1 MMTEWLV
8 RKFVINPDDI
18 QNEKTRFSYGVLTST
33 AGIICNILL
42 FLMKLTAG
50 MLMQSISVLSD
61 SFNNLSDC
69 FSGLIAL
76 FGYKAAAKPADEKHP
91 FGHGRMEYIVSLA
104 IAAMI
109 FIAAFELFNASLDR
123 ILHPVQVRFDAVL
136 FTAVVL
142 TIPVKLWLS
151 HMNRKIGERIASMPM
166 MAVAEDA
173 RNDVFATL
181 ISLAGMVMGAFYSGF
196 PFDGAAG
203 VILSCMIFKSGWQM
217 ADDIITKLLGSSTD
231 PELVKQIR
239 GIILEDQRIRGVHDI
254 IIHEYGPGRMMGSA
268 HAEIDGSM
276 KFLEVHDAV
285 DLAEKKIRNAMH
297 IEMTIHADPY
307 SEEITDEQKK
317 ITDYLKDMDESLSI
331 HDFHRY
337 IREGKT
343 VLDFDVMIPFGCS
356 VNEETLTDGIRDL
369 FDQTYSLEVRFD
381 HGFTE
386 EQES

>member
-166 MAVAEDA
+166 MAV
-173 RNDVFATL
+173 
-181 ISLAGMVMGAFYSGF
+181 
-196 PFDGAAG
+196 
-203 VILSCMIFKSGWQM
+203 
-217 ADDIITKLLGSSTD
+217 
-231 PELVKQIR
+231 
-239 GIILEDQRIRGVHDI
+239 
-254 IIHEYGPGRMMGSA
+254 
-268 HAEIDGSM
+268 
-276 KFLEVHDAV
+276 
-285 DLAEKKIRNAMH
+285 
-297 IEMTIHADPY
+297 
-307 SEEITDEQKK
+307 
-317 ITDYLKDMDESLSI
+317 
-331 HDFHRY
+331 
-337 IREGKT
+337 
-343 VLDFDVMIPFGCS
+343 
-356 VNEETLTDGIRDL
+356 
-369 FDQTYSLEVRFD
+369 
-381 HGFTE
+381 
-386 EQES
+386 